1 MENLSEI
8 YALLNSKNEANV
20 QLGLTVWSG
29 IDKASYDTFVSEW
42 QAWAD
47 VNQMSLTEY
56 LAEYGMFVASC
67 WCCRLTTMPTIPN
80 GTKVLDCYRN
90 QLTELP
96 TLPESLI
103 ELLCWDNQIA
113 QLPTLPA
120 SLVKLSCGGNQ
131 IAELP
136 TLPESLV
143 KLDCSDN
150 RLTAKPTVP
159 DGCYLYYGQQRA

>member
-29 IDKASYDTFVSEW
+29 IDKAAHDKFVGEW

-47 VNQMSLTEY
+47 VNQMSLAKY

-67 WCCRLTTMPTIPN
+67 WYCGLTTILPVPN
-80 GTKVLDCYRN
+80 GTKVLDCRSN

-96 TLPESLI
+96 TLPKSLI
-103 ELLCWDNQIA
+103 ELYCWGNQIA
-113 QLPTLPA
+113 EIPTLPA
-120 SLVKLSCGGNQ
+120 SLVELYCYANK
-131 IAELP
+131 ITELP

-159 DGCYLYYGQQRA
+159 EGCDLYYGIQRT